1 MTEIPHE
8 YRGWWRIIET
18 PQWVNDDL
26 DILGPPLLSLTGY
39 DDRLRMHTLLA
50 CVNCMPTKAG
60 VSFTWE
66 GAWEYDRMSGSGRV
80 TLRKDGRLKGVF
92 RIKDGDSSE
101 FIAERSV
108 APDEPIPAPPSYRD
122 KWRRHW

>member
-39 DDRLRMHTLLA
+39 DDRLRMHTHSSPA
-50 CVNCMPTKAG
+50 SIASPPRRVCRSPG
-60 VSFTWE
+60 RE
-66 GAWEYDRMSGSGRV
+66 RGSTTGCRV
-80 TLRKDGRLKGVF
+80 R
-92 RIKDGDSSE
+92 
-101 FIAERSV
+101 A
-108 APDEPIPAPPSYRD
+108 A
-122 KWRRHW
+122 